1 MGLFI
6 QGGSQMKGTMS
17 NRYRIAFLLAA
28 ISLTLI
34 LSSSSGLAAKSFEGK
49 WTFTVTIPVAPRS
62 NQNQTLTLTIDAF
75 PRQGLHGRMLI
86 TDAENRTL
94 PGVWRKAGK
103 KVSLT
108 YELPCSGDEQCA
120 SLVLLG
126 KAKSSF
132 TRIKKGEVIVMWD
145 SDDDRNPALFDTSNG
160 SFSATRLE

>member
-1 MGLFI
+1 
-6 QGGSQMKGTMS
+6 MKSVMS

-28 ISLTLI
+28 ISTALM
-34 LSSSSGLAAKSFEGK
+34 LSISNGLAAKSFEGK
-49 WTFTVTIPVAPRS
+49 WSFTVTMPVAPGS
-62 NQNQTLTLTIDAF
+62 NEKQTITLTIDAF

-86 TDAENRTL
+86 TDSENQTL
-94 PGVWRKAGK
+94 PGVWRKASK

-108 YELPCSGDEQCA
+108 YELPCSGDEPCA

-145 SDDDRNPALFDTSNG
+145 RDDDRNPALFETSNG
-160 SFSATRLE
+160 SFSATRVE